1 MKHLTIVHR
10 IMLTIGA
17 AIVSLLLVGFV
28 GLSVAN
34 RSADSIKKINDHSL
48 AGIQIL
54 GDARQAFTLSRV
66 TAYSHIF
73 AADEVAKQNV
83 EKTMLS
89 SFEAA
94 SKLLKEYE
102 PALSINPESITTA
115 IFGFIHGDIPF
126 FH

>member
-10 IMLTIGA
+10 FMLTIGA
-17 AIVSLLLVGFV
+17 AVLSLLLVGFV

-34 RSADSIKKINDHSL
+34 NGTDSIKKINDNSL

-66 TAYSHIF
+66 TAYAHIF

-83 EKTMLS
+83 EKSL
-89 SFEAA
+89 
-94 SKLLKEYE
+94 
-102 PALSINPESITTA
+102 ESV
-115 IFGFIHGDIPF
+115 DI
-126 FH
+126 